1 MFRKT
6 LRGIL
11 PISLAVIVA
20 VLLPFSSLAETAS
33 VNSNTAT
40 DATTQATAPNAQDG
54 NGMENTPSEG
64 GKGMGNSP
72 AQAGNAPAMTDYTVD
87 TSNLTDEQNT
97 IYTQA
102 VTLYEQVEDEVLSD
116 LVTAGVVAQADVDTY
131 TALRAAQKTLTDIDK
146 TAWTA
151 QQYKA
156 YYEANAKTGDDRKTA
171 MQALADSGLITQ
183 AQADALASENESS
196 LWSTISKNA
205 ETNSEIQ
212 TALSTMRQAA
222 QTMSETLKN
231 AGINI
236 AVNGNGPANGMNDG
250 MGKQEGNNGGFGG
263 GQNNNRNT
271 NNATPAQDTS
281 TVSQ

>member
-33 VNSNTAT
+33 VDSNTAT
-40 DATTQATAPNAQDG
+40 DATTQATAPNAQGG
-54 NGMENTPSEG
+54 NGMENNSSQG
-64 GKGMGNSP
+64 GKGMGNAP
-72 AQAGNAPAMTDYTVD
+72 AQAGNAPAMTNYTVD

-146 TAWTA
+146 TAWG
-151 QQYKA
+151 
-156 YYEANAKTGDDRKTA
+156 ELR
-171 MQALADSGLITQ
+171 
-183 AQADALASENESS
+183 
-196 LWSTISKNA
+196 
-205 ETNSEIQ
+205 
-212 TALSTMRQAA
+212 
-222 QTMSETLKN
+222 
-231 AGINI
+231 
-236 AVNGNGPANGMNDG
+236 AVRPR
-250 MGKQEGNNGGFGG
+250 EY
-263 GQNNNRNT
+263 
-271 NNATPAQDTS
+271 S
-281 TVSQ
+281 TVGKDSTSVAASTPRCSRFTDRICISSVSKT